1 MTCREVTEFLMDY
14 VARELP
20 ADVLAGFEYHLS
32 RCPNCRTFLAQ
43 YQDTVKAGKL
53 VFDKE
58 EADVTTALPA
68 ELLKAIMEAVK
79 APGA

>member
-20 ADVLAGFEYHLS
+20 ADVLADFESHLS

-43 YQDTVKAGKL
+43 YQDTVKAGKQ
-53 VFDKE
+53 VFHEE